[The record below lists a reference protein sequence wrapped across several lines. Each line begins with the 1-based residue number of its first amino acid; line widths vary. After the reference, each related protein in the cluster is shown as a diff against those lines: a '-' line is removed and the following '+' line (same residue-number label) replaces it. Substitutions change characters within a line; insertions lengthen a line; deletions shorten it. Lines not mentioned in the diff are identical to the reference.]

1 MTYKLIRDILGNEI
15 YKDTET
21 GKEYLMD
28 FINNELVELKG
39 G

>member
-1 MTYKLIRDILGNEI
+1 MEYKLIRDILGNEI

-28 FINNELVELKG
+28 FVNNELIELK
-39 G
+39 